1 MTPARISESALPL
14 YTRAM
19 KAPTRTAL
27 SVLAL
32 ALCVAAC
39 GNKGDLVLPT
49 PEATPP
55 EPAKDAS
62 ASQENVSDR

>member
-1 MTPARISESALPL
+1 
-14 YTRAM
+14 M
-19 KAPTRTAL
+19 KSLMRTVL
-27 SVLAL
+27 SVLAF

-49 PEATPP
+49 PEATPA
-55 EPAKDAS
+55 EPARDAS